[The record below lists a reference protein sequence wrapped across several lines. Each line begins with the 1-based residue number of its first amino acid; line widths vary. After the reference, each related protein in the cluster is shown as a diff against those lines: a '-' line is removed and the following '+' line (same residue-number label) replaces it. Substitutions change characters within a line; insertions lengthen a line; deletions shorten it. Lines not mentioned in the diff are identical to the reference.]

1 MFISTEATDEKDNH
15 LLSILIDRLPG
26 TLFRPWQ
33 FLDAAGAL
41 KKDDHLISILSGRLL
56 GR

>member
-1 MFISTEATDEKDNH
+1 MYLSTEATDEKDNH
-15 LLSILIDRLPG
+15 LISILTGRLSG

-41 KKDDHLISILSGRLL
+41 KKERCLILILTG
-56 GR
+56 